1 MIANANFCPN
11 PAYSPAFF
19 LRRIGIVKTLRP
31 IFKTWFDVAGA
42 PRSTMLSRSRISSRF
57 VMSAAF
63 LLPRNGKESWRRA
76 PRQFATTL
84 NTSCIFPACCDT
96 MLLFWTQRFRTGESG
111 IVTGRPSAC
120 TVQGDDLSAGTELV
134 VGFTAVAGCCD
145 AKSRSP
151 G

>member
-19 LRRIGIVKTLRP
+19 LRRIGIVKTLRL

-42 PRSTMLSRSRISSRF
+42 PRSTTLSRSRITSRF

-63 LLPRNGKESWRRA
+63 LLPRNRKESWRRA

-96 MLLFWTQRFRTGESG
+96 MLLFWTQRFRTGERNQRTDFSITQMDG
-111 IVTGRPSAC
+111 LYGQEVM
-120 TVQGDDLSAGTELV
+120 
-134 VGFTAVAGCCD
+134 GCRYGEALCAAD
-145 AKSRSP
+145 YF
-151 G
+151 